1 MLGYLRNNADSLFT
15 KGLLALIAI
24 VFIFFFGSG
33 ALNGPRSELMVEVNG
48 EAIREQEVNTAWQ
61 RQVRFQQRFN
71 PDMTELQQLQIK
83 QTVID
88 DLIERRLILQAAAD
102 EGITVSPK
110 QLYRAVLEDPIF
122 QDDQGNF
129 SAKKYEDYLGT
140 TNANKTE
147 IRLQKF
153 YSERALVA
161 AVEQMV
167 RSGVQVSET
176 EIREAWEKENS
187 KRNMEFIRVSTSLFR
202 DEVTPDDGALDAWM
216 GDNSAALKERY
227 DRDFDRKYNQPKKV
241 SARHILLKFGDE
253 DGDDDRETIRQM
265 MAEILEEA
273 RAEGADFATLAQK
286 YSEDTSATRGGDL
299 GFFDDKRMVKP
310 FSDAA
315 FSMEIG
321 ALSDVVETQYG
332 VHIIKVED
340 ITEAV
345 IQPLDEVS
353 KEIATELYAEDK
365 APDLAREF
373 AAKLVGVLDGSMDEV
388 AGAELLDARNLQIQ
402 ETGDFDGG
410 ARSVPKLG
418 RAPEAVAAAFA
429 MTEAGAVTSSPIE
442 IPNGFVVMRLKEASD
457 PEDGTYEEDKG
468 DVRDRLLRTRQT
480 RALDAYKASLKETA
494 TIRIAAGA

>member
-1 MLGYLRNNADSLFT
+1 MLGYLRNNADSFFT
-15 KGLLALIAI
+15 KALLGLIAV

-33 ALNGPRSELMVEVNG
+33 ALNSPRSELTVEVNG
-48 EAIREQEVNTAWQ
+48 DAIREQEVNSAWQ

-71 PDMTELQQLQIK
+71 PNMTEAQQLQIK

-88 DLIERRLILQAAAD
+88 DLIERRLLLQAAAT
-102 EGITVSPK
+102 EGITISPK
-110 QLYRAVLEDPIF
+110 QLRRAVVEDPIF

-129 SAKKYEDYLGT
+129 DPKKYEDYLGS
-140 TNANKTE
+140 TNAARTQQ
-147 IRLQKF
+147 RLQSF

-161 AVEQMV
+161 AVEAMV
-167 RSGVQVSET
+167 RSGVQVSES
-176 EIREAWEKENS
+176 EIRDAWEKENS
-187 KRNMEFIRVSTSLFR
+187 KRNVEFIRVSDSLFR
-202 DEVTPDDGALDAWM
+202 DEVTPDDGELDAWM
-216 GDNSAALKERY
+216 GENGEAIKERY

-253 DGDDDRETIRQM
+253 DGESDRDTIRTM
-265 MAEILEEA
+265 MAGILEEA
-273 RAEGADFATLAQK
+273 KAEGADFAELAQK

-321 ALSDVVETQYG
+321 AISEVVETRYG

-340 ITEAV
+340 VTEAV

-353 KEIATELYAEDK
+353 REIATELYAEDQAPELAK
-365 APDLAREF
+365 AF
-373 AAKLVGVLDGSMDEV
+373 AGKLVGVLDGTMDE
-388 AGAELLDARNLQIQ
+388 AAASELLIARNLQVQ

-429 MTEAGAVTSSPIE
+429 MTESGAVTPAPIA
-442 IPNGFVVMRLKEASD
+442 IPNGWVVMKLIGATD
-457 PEDGTYEEDKG
+457 PEATSYAEDRA
-468 DVRDRLLRTRQT
+468 DVHDRLLRTRQT
-480 RALDAYKASLKETA
+480 RALEAYKASLKETA
-494 TIRIAAGA
+494 SIRFAAGA